1 MNRKEVSTMMDLS
14 LVLDAG
20 LTVLGAIAV
29 LSMGLWTLSSESST
43 VSTSQQPSVP
53 MNAYGK
59 MQLPKAA

>member
-1 MNRKEVSTMMDLS
+1 MMDLS

-29 LSMGLWTLSSESST
+29 LSMGLWTLSAQSST
-43 VSTSQQPSVP
+43 VSTSQEPSVP
-53 MNAYGK
+53 LNAHGH

>member
-1 MNRKEVSTMMDLS
+1 MMDLS

-53 MNAYGK
+53 MNAYGE

>member
-1 MNRKEVSTMMDLS
+1 MMDLS

-29 LSMGLWTLSSESST
+29 LSMGLWTLSDESST
-43 VSTSQQPSVP
+43 VSTSQEPSVP
-53 MNAYGK
+53 LNAHAS